1 MTPVL
6 WILLTALVGGLLWAH
21 RRDRRGPE
29 WVLKPLAALTF
40 VVAAAL
46 GRALESKAGVVF
58 FAGLVLAAIG
68 DVLLI
73 PKSKA
78 SFLGGLV
85 AFLLGHVAYAI
96 GFVMLGVDL
105 GWVAW
110 ASPWLVVS
118 AALVLAW
125 LSPRVEKPMQR
136 PVLAYV
142 VVISVMVAL
151 AIGASR
157 HTGRWVLTVFAVMF
171 YLSDL
176 TVARERF
183 VQRDFLNRAVGLPL
197 YFYAQLLLA
206 TSI

>member
-1 MTPVL
+1 
-6 WILLTALVGGLLWAH
+6 
-21 RRDRRGPE
+21 
-29 WVLKPLAALTF
+29 
-40 VVAAAL
+40 
-46 GRALESKAGVVF
+46 
-58 FAGLVLAAIG
+58 
-68 DVLLI
+68 VLLI

-78 SFLGGLV
+78 SFLAGLV

-96 GFVMLGVDL
+96 GFVVLGVDL

-110 ASPWLVVS
+110 TAPWLVVS

-125 LSPRVEKPMQR
+125 LNPRVEVPMQK

-142 VVISVMVAL
+142 IVISVMVAL
-151 AIGASR
+151 AVGASR
-157 HTGRWVLTVFAVMF
+157 HTGRWILTVFAVMF
-171 YLSDL
+171 YVSDL

-183 VQRDFLNRAVGLPL
+183 VQKDFLNRAVGLPL

>member
-1 MTPVL
+1 MAL
-6 WILLTALVGGLLWAH
+6 AWILLTLLVAGLLWAH
-21 RRDRRGPE
+21 RSERAGVE
-29 WVLKPLAALTF
+29 WALKPAAALTF
-40 VVAAAL
+40 VGAAAL
-46 GRALESKAGVVF
+46 GRAFDTAAGTVF
-58 FAGLVLAAIG
+58 FVGLVLAAIG

-73 PKSKA
+73 PKSKR
-78 SFLGGLV
+78 SFLAGLV
-85 AFLLGHVAYAI
+85 AFLSGHVAYAV
-96 GFVMLGVDL
+96 GFVVVGVD
-105 GWVAW
+105 VVSVVSA
-110 ASPWLVVS
+110 APWLIVS

-125 LSPRVEKPMQR
+125 LNPRVEPAMRK

-142 VVISVMVAL
+142 IVISAMVAL

-206 TSI
+206 TSL

>member
-1 MTPVL
+1 MAVA
-6 WILLTALVGGLLWAH
+6 WILLTLLVAGLLWAH
-21 RRDRRGPE
+21 RTERRRLE
-29 WVLKPLAALTF
+29 WMLKPSAALTF
-40 VVAAAL
+40 VATAAM
-46 GRALESKAGVVF
+46 GRAFESVAGTVF
-58 FAGLVLAAIG
+58 FVGLVLAAVG

-78 SFLGGLV
+78 SFLAGLV
-85 AFLLGHVAYAI
+85 AFLLGHVAYAV
-96 GFVMLGVDL
+96 GFVVLGVDVT
-105 GWVAW
+105 WVVSA
-110 ASPWLVVS
+110 APWLTVS

-125 LSPRVEKPMQR
+125 LNPRVETRMRK

-142 VVISVMVAL
+142 IVISAMVAL
-151 AIGASR
+151 ALGASR
-157 HTGRWVLTVFAVMF
+157 HTGRWILSVFAVMF